1 MHANYITG
9 ERPCPIEPHRP
20 AAAANSS
27 TGGDNTDGEAT
38 MDISLLV
45 SLPVNE
51 LIKLLINQCA
61 AGVERE
67 RGDAEPAQRFRLLL
81 IQQKSIFSNNILI
94 TTTLRDWVAG
104 DEGIS
109 E

>member
-27 TGGDNTDGEAT
+27 ITGGDNTDGEAT

-61 AGVERE
+61 AGVERGARR
-67 RGDAEPAQRFRLLL
+67 RGTSSALPFIVDPAEEH
-81 IQQKSIFSNNILI
+81 IFQ
-94 TTTLRDWVAG
+94 
-104 DEGIS
+104 
-109 E
+109 